1 MVAHIGTANDNN
13 ANPPTPHGVLLF
25 CSLLMDTRVID
36 ITALQHPNLNIPQW
50 QLNANESWAVVGR
63 NGSGKQ
69 WVTALFAGELANTKA
84 DTLTLP
90 APENVGIVSFEHQQ
104 RLFEA
109 ELAKDESD
117 LTDEIDYGTPVRD
130 FFPTEQLV
138 HPLIDRL
145 NLRHKL
151 DSGYRQLSTGESRKV
166 LIVQAVLNGAE
177 VLICENPFD
186 SLDVDACLAL
196 SDALSHISAN
206 ITVLLLLNNVQDIPA
221 WCQKIAVVEGG
232 ELAVLGDNH
241 APAVSEAL
249 LYLFQTTPIDPSDWP
264 TPPFPLN
271 DVINTALV
279 NVNNLDIRY
288 GDNVVF
294 DGFSLRIDPLQHTLI
309 TGRNGSGKST
319 LMQLI
324 TGDCPLCYSNDV
336 TVFGHRRGSGE
347 SIWDIKKHLGIV
359 SAELHRNYRVRC
371 DLLTVVCSGF
381 FDSIGVYQQPDKAQ
395 IQHARHWLR
404 MVGLASLAN
413 HPFQQ
418 CSYGEQRLAL
428 IARALVKSPLLLIL
442 DEPTQGLDS
451 LNRFRVLQFIERIT
465 TFRHSTVVL
474 VSHRQDE
481 QLSLFKQ
488 HIDLDHS
495 KQS

>member
-1 MVAHIGTANDNN
+1 M
-13 ANPPTPHGVLLF
+13 LLF
-25 CSLLMDTRVID
+25 LFLMDAGVIN
-36 ITALQHPNLNIPQW
+36 ITALEHPNLHIAKW
-50 QLNANESWAVVGR
+50 HLNASECWAVIGR

-69 WVTALFAGELANTKA
+69 WITALFAGELPGLKA
-84 DTLTLP
+84 DILSLP
-90 APENVGIVSFEHQQ
+90 PPANVAAVSFEHQQ

-117 LTDEIDYGTPVRD
+117 LTDEVEYGTPVRD
-130 FFPTEQLV
+130 FFPAEQLD

-166 LIVQAVLNGAE
+166 LIIQAVLNGAD

-186 SLDVDACLAL
+186 SLDVNACIAL
-196 SDALSHISAN
+196 SDALEHICTS
-206 ITVLLLLNNVQDIPA
+206 ITLVLLLNNVQDIPA
-221 WCQKIAVVEGG
+221 WCHKIAVVEAG
-232 ELAVLGDNH
+232 EFTVLGDRSKASVN
-241 APAVSEAL
+241 EAL
-249 LYLFQTTPIDPSDWP
+249 VHIFQTAPLDPSDWP
-264 TPPFPLN
+264 TPPFPLKE
-271 DVINTALV
+271 VVSEALV
-279 NVNNLDIRY
+279 DLRNLDIRF

-336 TVFGHRRGSGE
+336 SVFGHRRGSGE

-371 DLLTVVCSGF
+371 DLLAVVCSGF

-404 MVGLASLAN
+404 MVGLESLAN
-413 HPFQQ
+413 HSFQQ

-465 TFRHSTVVL
+465 TFRHSTIVL

-495 KQS
+495 KHR